1 MMGTSHK
8 DVLAKQ
14 LSKNTNSFENCF
26 KIDSHHYEYDNP
38 MKKKRYKP
46 TNKKPLSSVTISY
59 YTYAIPIY
67 DLNLESA
74 SFQPLFTV
82 D

>member
-1 MMGTSHK
+1 MNMTIQWK
-8 DVLAKQ
+8 
-14 LSKNTNSFENCF
+14 
-26 KIDSHHYEYDNP
+26 
-38 MKKKRYKP
+38 KKKRYKP